1 MKITLNKINKSGFTL
16 VNLYEKDIDIK
27 NNICFEKNIDKNTEK
42 KSVKITEKF
51 LNIKSE
57 FKLTDEMNQRKFLM
71 LIRKIIL
78 KAKAEKI
85 QKLSLNYNQIRKIQ
99 TEVLDKILE
108 KQNAADFDSA
118 WTAKTLIENI
128 FLASYKFEKYKSKKE
143 NSLEEILIFG
153 EFSKI
158 EKENF
163 QKGEIVGKAANVARE
178 LANTPANDMTPTILA
193 KEAKNLFQNQS
204 GVKVKILE
212 EADVKKLGMNL
223 FLAVGAGSQHPSKF
237 IICEYL
243 AGQKNQRPIVL
254 IGKGITYDTGGLNLK
269 PGSSMNSMIMDMT
282 GGAVSLATLKALVDL
297 KIKKNIIVLVPAV
310 ENAISGEAYRP
321 GDILKSLEGITV
333 EIDNTDAEGR
343 LILADAI
350 TYAKK
355 YNPQYLFDIATL
367 TGASVVALGEYA
379 TATLSKERDLSEKVF
394 RLSEKTG
401 DLTWPLPMW
410 NLYKDYLKSKSADI
424 LNSST
429 SRWGGTISA
438 ALFLYEFV
446 SKLPD
451 VKWMHFDIAPRM
463 TANENDNLE
472 NGATGEPL
480 RLLVE
485 LISEL

>member
-1 MKITLNKINKSGFTL
+1 MKISFNKINKTGFTL

-27 NNICFEKNIDKNTEK
+27 NNICSEKN
-42 KSVKITEKF
+42 TEKF

-57 FKLTDEMNQRKFLM
+57 FKLTDEMNQRTFLM
-71 LIRKIIL
+71 LIRKVIL

-85 QKLSLNYNQIRKIQ
+85 QKLSLDYNQIRKIQ
-99 TEVLDKILE
+99 TEVLDKISE

-118 WTAKTLIENI
+118 WTAKTVIENI
-128 FLASYKFEKYKSKKE
+128 FLAAYKFEKYKSQKE
-143 NSLEEILIFG
+143 NSLEEVLIFG

-163 QKGEIVGKAANVARE
+163 QKGEIVGKAANIARE

-193 KEAKNLFQNQS
+193 QETKNIFKNYPK
-204 GVKVKILE
+204 VKIKILE
-212 EADVKKLGMNL
+212 EADVKKIGMNL

-243 AGQKNQRPIVL
+243 AGQKNARPIVL

-282 GGAVSLATLKALVDL
+282 GGAVILATLKAVADL
-297 KIKKNIIVLVPAV
+297 KIPKNIIVLVPAV

-321 GDILKSLEGITV
+321 GDIIKSLEGITV

-355 YNPQYLFDIATL
+355 YNPKYLLDVATL
-367 TGASVVALGEYA
+367 TGAAVVALGEYA
-379 TATLSKERDLSEKVF
+379 TVILSKENDLSEKVSK
-394 RLSEKTG
+394 LSESTG

-410 NLYKDYLKSKSADI
+410 NLYKDYLKSKTADI
-424 LNSST
+424 LNLST

-446 SKLPD
+446 SKIPD

-472 NGATGEPL
+472 SGATGEPV